1 VIEDPEQARTRE
13 HDHESAAAA
22 DRDDPLFQDTA
33 GEGGEYS
40 AKNLAAHY
48 AFERGRIFSTFA
60 EGVGKAAVSQALP
73 APRRYIK
80 RLRTGCGEGS
90 EHGSGGAP
98 GAVGFSLSQG
108 D

>member
-22 DRDDPLFQDTA
+22 DRDDPIFQDTA

-48 AFERGRIFSTFA
+48 AFERGTIF
-60 EGVGKAAVSQALP
+60 
-73 APRRYIK
+73 
-80 RLRTGCGEGS
+80 
-90 EHGSGGAP
+90 
-98 GAVGFSLSQG
+98 
-108 D
+108 

>member
-1 VIEDPEQARTRE
+1 MIENSEPARTRE
-13 HDHESAAAA
+13 HAHEPAGGV
-22 DRDDPLFQDTA
+22 DRADPLFQETA

-98 GAVGFSLSQG
+98 GAVEFSLSQG